1 MKDHFTGQHR
11 KHAGMLGI
19 KSILWRSIL
28 ANILVHAGGSAG
40 QEKFDDLTNGYCSK
54 GQYAI
59 IK

>member
-1 MKDHFTGQHR
+1 MKDHFTGQHI

-19 KSILWRSIL
+19 KSILWSSIL
-28 ANILVHAGGSAG
+28 TDILLHIGGSAG
-40 QEKFDDLTNGYCSK
+40 QEKFDDLTNGYHSE